1 MSCYSAVKMR
11 TAVLC
16 TALLAAKLFAG
27 QKCEMTFTTCPE
39 SFSGQTISV
48 PQNVVAIAPKVHA
61 CKSTQVIQSTTTTGA
76 TPSIVFVIDNSGSM
90 KTNPG
95 NDRTGSRFTVTKALL
110 DTLFKAQPQTEVGLI
125 VFREHL
131 FFDVTTSQY
140 YTKYF
145 KTLSAVLDSE
155 PDQAYL
161 PFTTL
166 NQMYDGKRGID
177 IIKDILTTDTIGSG
191 SQSYVDLVYQPNYSR
206 STSGG
211 ETNINGAFIAAKE
224 AFLAAKNPKEQQYI
238 IFLSDG
244 EPAGNT
250 QAGHASNYFDTPE
263 GVANVSTT
271 FTVYFNANGQRPAS
285 LVTMTDNIKINGYSA
300 TNPKS
305 DLWTL
310 NTSFDA
316 LLNLLMNNVIKTI
329 LVPANPIKMVL
340 NGETSVI
347 YGYIDSSFSFP
358 DSFPIGSDSTR
369 FTMNISYHYTLPS
382 TGQQKDTTDTIVFYV
397 KRTNQTALP
406 TGIGE
411 ICEQYIQTIPVTAI
425 MRDGNGN
432 GHLDTIDIVW
442 QDTAKIK
449 EAMPS
454 ISDFIQTLQITSLD
468 GGIPVTLHPIALVP
482 DLANKT
488 IHIVLQENTGP
499 TLETG
504 WSSATVTL
512 KPIPMNVNGDSPF
525 EVIRVVDSAGPVI
538 KAVYYIPTKT
548 HDSIVVIFSEP
559 VDWTKSNQNTS
570 MIFDFLKNTATF
582 PVGNIN
588 PDPAKTQELPDRI
601 TYIIPQH
608 NEAFRQFVDSLKAVL
623 PPGGVP
629 SIVDTK
635 GNTPPVSG
643 GPPVPVQLIA
653 NTRVVIDRSVAY
665 PNPFVPPTSF
675 TMAPNTGIK
684 IEAHLTISLPDVEG
698 FKTITGTM
706 NLYDAV
712 GNVIVK
718 NQYMTVDI
726 GKNTISTY
734 WNGYTSRGTKAAG
747 GTYVARVVV
756 QNSADGSSDTKTMY
770 IGIRGTA
777 K

>member
-1 MSCYSAVKMR
+1 MR

-488 IHIVLQENTGP
+488 IHIVLQENTGS

-512 KPIPMNVNGDSPF
+512 NPKLPMNVAGDSPF
-525 EVIRVVDSAGPVI
+525 EVIKVVDSAGPVI
-538 KAVYYIPTKT
+538 KSVTYIPTKT
-548 HDSIVVIFSEP
+548 YDSIVVIFSEP
-559 VDWTKSNQNTS
+559 VDWSKSTQQTDS
-570 MIFDFLKNTATF
+570 MIYLIGNTGSF
-582 PVGNIN
+582 YIGDSIN
-588 PDPAKTQELPDRI
+588 VDTTYKQPNTLSFKT
-601 TYIIPQH
+601 TQH
-608 NEAFRQFVDSLKAVL
+608 NDKFRQFVENLKARL
-623 PPGGVP
+623 PNGNIA
-629 SIVDTK
+629 SIVDSTSSDNK
-635 GNTPPVSG
+635 PPLNG
-643 GPPVPVQLIA
+643 GRLVPVQLIV
-653 NTRVVIDRSVAY
+653 NTRVVIDKSVAY

-684 IEAHLTISLPDVEG
+684 VEAHLTISLPDAEG

-706 NLYDAV
+706 NIYDAV
-712 GNVIVK
+712 GNTIVK

-726 GKNTISTY
+726 AKNTISTY
-734 WNGYTSRGTKAAG
+734 WNGYTSRGTRASG

-756 QNSADGSSDTKTMY
+756 QNSADGSTDTKTIY
-770 IGIRGTA
+770 IGIRGKA